1 MIKAGDKIEMR
12 EDCNLKQFF
21 PSRLVVLESM
31 NRRLGERYLVSTQE
45 EREEDR
51 HITWATSK
59 ELIEIP
65 KARMQR
71 ISRISSYP
79 DKKGGDSTQ

>member
-1 MIKAGDKIEMR
+1 MIKAGDKVEMR
-12 EDCNLKQFF
+12 GDCNLKQFF

-45 EREEDR
+45 EMEEER

-59 ELIEIP
+59 ELVEIP
-65 KARMQR
+65 QARM
-71 ISRISSYP
+71 SRIENIYEHS
-79 DKKGGDSTQ
+79 GQSTSP

>member
-1 MIKAGDKIEMR
+1 MIKAGDKVEMR

-21 PSRLVVLESM
+21 PSRLVVMESM
-31 NRRLGERYLVSTQE
+31 DRWLGERYLVSTQE

-51 HITWATSK
+51 HITWATIK

-65 KARMQR
+65 HARMQR
-71 ISRISSYP
+71 ISRIILS
-79 DKKGGDSTQ
+79 